1 MQVVSTT
8 TLPDAAILA
17 SLQYGVIVLASDGT
31 IEYANPAARKLL
43 AGDSRLP
50 WPLQERIQAVPNLPA
65 SFDCGTLHVDMV
77 EEGER
82 RILTVREIVV
92 DDRQVFI
99 EAVLDNIAT
108 GVVVCDENGTL
119 RLFNRATRTFHGL
132 PEKPIPADQ
141 WAQYYD
147 LYYPDGVTPM
157 QKEDIPLYRAFQGEI
172 VKDQEFVIAPKGGRR
187 RTLLA
192 NGRSMFGP
200 DGRKIGA
207 VVAMRDITHRKLSSR
222 RVREAFRHFRTLFND
237 APIAYHEIDRQ
248 GIIRRVNRAECRL
261 FGRSRGEILGHY
273 PWDLM
278 PDRVK
283 EESKRAVAEKLDG
296 TRPLTP
302 TEREFTTR
310 DGRSV
315 IVEMHEN
322 HILDAAGRII
332 GLRTAFLDVTDRRRG
347 EEQAR
352 AIAREKAARAAAETD
367 SADIRSILERIGD
380 AYMAF
385 DTEWRYTYVNHRAA
399 EFAQKPAS
407 ELLGKCVWDEFP
419 EAVNTAFYTELHRAM
434 REQVST
440 TFENYF
446 PPLRKWFENTVYP
459 SPEGAS
465 VFYRDITD
473 RKRIDQTLER
483 RTALLA
489 QKNAELEAFASM
501 ASHDLQEPLRMI
513 RGYTGLL
520 AKRYTGVLDEDAD
533 TFIQYAADGAARMQ
547 ERISALLTLCRA
559 GSLDPSLIADTS
571 AQEALEY
578 AVLDLAALIEENG
591 ARLEYGDLPRVR
603 VVESHLAQLFQN
615 LLVNAIRYRSEVAPV
630 VTVSAERMVDGW
642 RFSVV
647 DNGIGFDMSYAGQ
660 IFRPFKRLRNDGAGT
675 GMGLAIC
682 KKIVESRGG
691 RIWVESSV
699 GAGSAFH
706 FTIPDEIPNTNL
718 ES

>member
-1 MQVVSTT
+1 MKAGST

-17 SLQYGVIVLASDGT
+17 NLPYGVIVVAWDGA

-43 AGDSRLP
+43 GSEPRVPSA
-50 WPLQERIQAVPNLPA
+50 LQERIQALTNLPA
-65 SFDCGTLHVDMV
+65 SFDYGAVRV
-77 EEGER
+77 EVGADR
-82 RILTVREIVV
+82 QRKIVTVRELTS
-92 DDRQVFI
+92 DDKPDFI
-99 EAVLDNIAT
+99 EAVLDNIST

-132 PEKPIPADQ
+132 PETPIPADQ

-157 QKEDIPLYRAFQGEI
+157 RKEDIPLYRALQGEM
-172 VKDQEFVIAPKGGRR
+172 VKDQEFVIAPKSGRP

-192 NGRSMFGP
+192 TGRSMFGH

-207 VVAMRDITHRKLSSR
+207 VVAMRDVTHRKLSSR
-222 RVREAFRHFRTLFND
+222 RVRDAFRHFRTLFND

-278 PDRVK
+278 PERAK

-310 DGRSV
+310 DGHGI

-322 HILDAAGRII
+322 HILDGNGRII
-332 GLRTAFLDVTDRRRG
+332 GLRTAFLEVTDRKRM
-347 EEQAR
+347 EEQAQ
-352 AIAREKAARAAAETD
+352 AIAREKAARAVAEAD
-367 SADIRSILERIGD
+367 STDIRNILERIGD

-385 DTEWRYTYVNHRAA
+385 DTEWRYTYVNRRAA
-399 EFAQKPAS
+399 ELARRPAS
-407 ELLGKCVWDEFP
+407 ELLGKCVWDAFP
-419 EAVNTAFYTELHRAM
+419 EAVNTAFYTELHRAT
-434 REQVST
+434 REQVSM
-440 TFENYF
+440 TFENHF
-446 PPLRKWFENTVYP
+446 APLGKWFENTVYP
-459 SPEGAS
+459 SPAGAA

-473 RKRIDQTLER
+473 RKRIEQTLEQ

-520 AKRYTGVLDEDAD
+520 AKRYSGVLDEDAD
-533 TFIQYAADGAARMQ
+533 TFIQYADDGAARMQ
-547 ERISALLTLCRA
+547 ERISAFLSLCRA

-571 AQEALEY
+571 VQEALEY
-578 AVLDLAALIEENG
+578 ALLDLAALIDENG
-591 ARLEYGDLPRVR
+591 GRLEYGDLPRVR
-603 VVESHLAQLFQN
+603 VVGSHLTQLFQN
-615 LLVNAIRYRSEVAPV
+615 LLANAIRYRSEIAPI
-630 VTVSAERMVDGW
+630 VTVSAERTVDEW
-642 RFSVV
+642 RFSVA
-647 DNGIGFDMSYAGQ
+647 DNGVGFDMSYAEH
-660 IFRPFKRLRNDGAGT
+660 IFRPFKRLRNDGAGI

-691 RIWVESSV
+691 RIWVESSI
-699 GAGSAFH
+699 GIGSVFH
-706 FTIPDEIPNTNL
+706 FTIPDEVPRADL
-718 ES
+718 ET